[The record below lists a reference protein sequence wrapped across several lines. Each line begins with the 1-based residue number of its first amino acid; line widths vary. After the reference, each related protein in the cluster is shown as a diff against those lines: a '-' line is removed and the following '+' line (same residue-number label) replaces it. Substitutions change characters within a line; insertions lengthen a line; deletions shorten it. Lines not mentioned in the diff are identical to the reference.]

1 MKKLVLKKLFPLLIF
16 NFLCYNNF
24 INWKRVSYWC
34 TQQSSKLS
42 WRVKSLV
49 GSIPTRFRQFKNFS
63 LTKYSEAFLFFRYF
77 YIQNTKKKALGMA
90 FNFLTNFLVGVN
102 NSIYDHI
109 VVYNCLFVK
118 LFILNILQILKFV

>member
-1 MKKLVLKKLFPLLIF
+1 
-16 NFLCYNNF
+16 
-24 INWKRVSYWC
+24 KRVSYWC

-77 YIQNTKKKALGMA
+77 YIQNTKKEGPG
-90 FNFLTNFLVGVN
+90 NG
-102 NSIYDHI
+102 
-109 VVYNCLFVK
+109 
-118 LFILNILQILKFV
+118 LQFFD